1 MLTPTLVN
9 PGLIKRFPLTL
20 SILARFVRRILIC
33 FKIKLATFQLGIDN
47 FFYC

>member
-1 MLTPTLVN
+1 MLTPTPVN
-9 PGLIKRFPLTL
+9 PGLIERFPLTL

-33 FKIKLATFQLGIDN
+33 FKIKLAKFQLSIES